1 MDFKVLYF
9 YGDVEN
15 QGMHLL
21 HYGVTPE
28 IRRDNRLAEERRQMA
43 AASSTTG
50 QPRGNLSVRGIQ
62 EVQSQRTT
70 AEAAIPAGAPTAPLS
85 QQEQIRQARLEAFS
99 KRQQP
104 AQEPEMPGINHTVEQ
119 VSPPKNEEPG
129 FLSTLSSAAASL
141 AQAVGLTAQPLTAV
155 EKEEQQANV
164 RNARIGKLSQPSAP
178 SAPSVQGGNSSS
190 SRAPALKRAFSVPA
204 IETIDY
210 DTLAAKRFDQLD
222 ERQA

>member
-1 MDFKVLYF
+1 
-9 YGDVEN
+9 
-15 QGMHLL
+15 
-21 HYGVTPE
+21 
-28 IRRDNRLAEERRQMA
+28 
-43 AASSTTG
+43 
-50 QPRGNLSVRGIQ
+50 
-62 EVQSQRTT
+62 
-70 AEAAIPAGAPTAPLS
+70 
-85 QQEQIRQARLEAFS
+85 
-99 KRQQP
+99 
-104 AQEPEMPGINHTVEQ
+104 MPGINHTVEQ

-178 SAPSVQGGNSSS
+178 SVQGGNSSS